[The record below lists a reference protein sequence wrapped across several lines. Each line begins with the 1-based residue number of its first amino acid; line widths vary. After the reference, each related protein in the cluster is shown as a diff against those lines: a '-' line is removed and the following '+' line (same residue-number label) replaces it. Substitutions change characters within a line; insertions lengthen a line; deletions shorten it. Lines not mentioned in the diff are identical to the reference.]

1 MASTYEL
8 IASQT
13 LGSDTASVTF
23 SGIPGTYTD
32 LYAVA
37 SARTNRASNTWA
49 DTRIRFNGA
58 ANDTNLSGRYL
69 QGTGSAA
76 ASGTTAYA
84 WVGDV
89 TASTATASTFASLEI
104 YLPNYAG
111 STNKSYSST
120 CAHETN
126 SSTAYLVAIAGLWS
140 DTSAITSLTLVPVG
154 SFVTGSSFF
163 LFGITKA

>member
-1 MASTYEL
+1 MATTYEL
-8 IASQT
+8 IDSVV
-13 LGSDTASVTF
+13 LGSDTATVTF
-23 SGIPGTYTD
+23 SSIPGTFDD
-32 LYAVA
+32 LHVVA

-76 ASGTTAYA
+76 SSGTTAYA
-84 WVGDV
+84 WLGDV
-89 TASTATASTFASLEI
+89 TASTATANTFASLEI
-104 YLPNYAG
+104 YIPNHG
-111 STNKSYSST
+111 GGTNKSYSST

-126 SSTAYLVAIAGLWS
+126 SSTAYLAVVAGLWS

-154 SFVTGSSFF
+154 SFVTGSSFY
-163 LFGITKA
+163 LYGITKS